1 MYLRYLYPI
10 YVYLGRSKEII
21 LYIFTLLF
29 NGKKDDMENRIN
41 SIWLKELFSKSGDV
55 VIRPIKINQNNLTV
69 HLFCVDGLINQALFD
84 DAVFRSLKFDPYL
97 VHCNTERQMMD
108 YLQEGGAY
116 HVFTKEETD
125 YQLLIKYVLSGMVAL
140 IFNSEEKAIVYDI
153 RMFEKRSIQEP
164 SEENVMKGSKE
175 SFIEVMRMNTALI
188 RRRIRSEHLVVETLT
203 VGKISKTDIALIY
216 ISNIADISTVNKIRD
231 IINGIDIDNIST
243 PAFIEEFLV
252 ENKHS
257 IFPQIMYTQR
267 PDRVSANLSDGR
279 VALVVDGIPFAYL
292 LPCQLPMLM
301 QSPDDY
307 ANHFLVGSSLRII
320 RYLSMI
326 MTIFLPAFYIAAT
339 TYQSQMLPVQLALST
354 QAAKQ
359 NVPFSSAAEVLGL
372 LISFEILI
380 EAGLRLPKAV
390 GTAMSILG
398 GLVVGQSA
406 VAANLISPAV
416 VVIVALAGISGFIM
430 PNQDLS
436 SGIRLTRF
444 ALAILAAVGGFLGL
458 TIGLIVLIT
467 HLCSLNNYGT
477 AYISPFVDVEE
488 SNVKD
493 TLFRF
498 PIKYF
503 KKRPD
508 DIAPNNKTKQG
519 DGKDR
524 AK

>member
-1 MYLRYLYPI
+1 MMN
-10 YVYLGRSKEII
+10 K
-21 LYIFTLLF
+21 
-29 NGKKDDMENRIN
+29 IN
-41 SIWLKELFSKSGDV
+41 SAWLKELFNNSGDV
-55 VIRPIKINQNNLTV
+55 IVRPIKINQNGITV
-69 HLFCVDGLINQALFD
+69 HLFCVDGLINQSLFD
-84 DAVFRSLKFDPYL
+84 EAVFRSLKFDPYL
-97 VHCNTERQMMD
+97 SGCMTERAMMD
-108 YLQEGGAY
+108 YLLEGGTY
-116 HVFTKEETD
+116 HVFTKEEAD
-125 YQLLIKYVLSGMVAL
+125 YQLLLKYVLSGMVAL
-140 IFNSEEKAIVYDI
+140 IFDTEEKAIVYDI

-188 RRRIRSEHLVVETLT
+188 RRRIRSEHLVVETLSA
-203 VGKISKTDIALIY
+203 GRISKTDIALIY
-216 ISNIADISTVNKIRD
+216 INGIADSATVNKIRT
-231 IINGIDIDNIST
+231 IINEIDIDNIST

-267 PDRVSANLSDGR
+267 PDRVAANLSDGR

-307 ANHFLVGSSLRII
+307 ANHFFIGSSLRII
-320 RYLSMI
+320 RYMSMI
-326 MTIFLPAFYIAAT
+326 VTLFLPAFYIAAT
-339 TYQSQMLPVQLALST
+339 TYQVQMLPVQLALST
-354 QAAKQ
+354 QVAKQ
-359 NVPFSSAAEVLGL
+359 NVPFSSASEVLGL

-436 SGIRLTRF
+436 SGIRLSRF
-444 ALAILAAVGGFLGL
+444 LLTVLAAVAGFFGL
-458 TIGLIVLIT
+458 AIGLIILIT
-467 HLCSLNNYGT
+467 HLCSLNNYGI

-488 SNVKD
+488 RNIRD
-493 TLFRF
+493 TIFRF

-503 KKRPD
+503 QKR
-508 DIAPNNKTKQG
+508 KSMQSERR
-519 DGKDR
+519 DR
-524 AK
+524 L

>member
-1 MYLRYLYPI
+1 
-10 YVYLGRSKEII
+10 
-21 LYIFTLLF
+21 
-29 NGKKDDMENRIN
+29 MENRIN
-41 SIWLKELFSKSGDV
+41 STWLKELFSKSGDV
-55 VIRPIKINQNNLTV
+55 LVRPIKINQNNISV

-84 DAVFRSLKFDPYL
+84 EAVFRSLKFDPYL
-97 VHCNTERQMMD
+97 AHCSTERQMMD

-116 HVFTKEETD
+116 HVFTIEEDD
-125 YQLLIKYVLSGMVAL
+125 YELLIKYVLSGMVAL
-140 IFNSEEKAIVYDI
+140 IFDAEEKAIVYDI

-164 SEENVMKGSKE
+164 TEENVMKGSKE

-188 RRRIRSEHLVVETLT
+188 RRRIRSEYLVVETHS
-203 VGKISKTDIALIY
+203 VGRLSKTDIALIY
-216 ISNIADISTVNKIRD
+216 ISNIADASIVNKIRET
-231 IINGIDIDNIST
+231 INKIDIDNLST
-243 PAFIEEFLV
+243 PAFIEEFLI

-267 PDRVSANLSDGR
+267 PDRVAANLSDGR
-279 VALVVDGIPFAYL
+279 IALVVDGIPFAYI

-307 ANHFLVGSSLRII
+307 ANHFLIGSSLRII

-326 MTIFLPAFYIAAT
+326 VTLFLPAFYIAAT
-339 TYQSQMLPVQLALST
+339 TFQSQMLPVQLALST

-359 NVPFSSAAEVLGL
+359 NVPFSSAFEVLGL
-372 LISFEILI
+372 LIAFEIL
-380 EAGLRLPKAV
+380 R
-390 GTAMSILG
+390 

-406 VAANLISPAV
+406 VSANLISPAV

-436 SGIRLTRF
+436 SGVRLMRF
-444 ALAILAAVGGFLGL
+444 FLAILASLAGFFGL
-458 TIGLIVLIT
+458 VIGIIVLIT

-477 AYISPFVDVEE
+477 AYLSPFVDVEE
-488 SNVKD
+488 RNIKD

-503 KKRPD
+503 KTRPE
-508 DIAPNNKTKQG
+508 DIVHLNRTKQG
-519 DGKDR
+519 NGNEKQG
-524 AK
+524 

>member
-1 MYLRYLYPI
+1 
-10 YVYLGRSKEII
+10 
-21 LYIFTLLF
+21 
-29 NGKKDDMENRIN
+29 MENRIN
-41 SIWLKELFSKSGDV
+41 STWLKELFSKSGDV
-55 VIRPIKINQNNLTV
+55 LVRPIKINQNNISV

-84 DAVFRSLKFDPYL
+84 EAVFRSLKFDPYL
-97 VHCNTERQMMD
+97 AHCSTERQMMD

-116 HVFTKEETD
+116 HVFTIEEDD
-125 YQLLIKYVLSGMVAL
+125 YELLIKYVLSGMVAL
-140 IFNSEEKAIVYDI
+140 IFDAEEKAIVYDI

-164 SEENVMKGSKE
+164 TEENVMKGSKE

-188 RRRIRSEHLVVETLT
+188 RRRIRSEYLVVETHS
-203 VGKISKTDIALIY
+203 VGRLSKTDIALIY
-216 ISNIADISTVNKIRD
+216 ISNIADASIVNKIRET
-231 IINGIDIDNIST
+231 INRIDIDNLST
-243 PAFIEEFLV
+243 PAFIEEFLI

-267 PDRVSANLSDGR
+267 PDRVAANLSDGR
-279 VALVVDGIPFAYL
+279 IALVVDGIPFAYI

-307 ANHFLVGSSLRII
+307 ANHFLIGSSLRII

-326 MTIFLPAFYIAAT
+326 VTLFLPAFYIAAT
-339 TYQSQMLPVQLALST
+339 TFQSQMLPVQLALST

-359 NVPFSSAAEVLGL
+359 NVPFSSAFEVLGL
-372 LISFEILI
+372 LIAFEILI

-406 VAANLISPAV
+406 VSANLISPAV

-436 SGIRLTRF
+436 SGVRLMRF
-444 ALAILAAVGGFLGL
+444 FLAILASLAGFFGL
-458 TIGLIVLIT
+458 VIGIIVLIT

-477 AYISPFVDVEE
+477 AYLSPFVDVEE
-488 SNVKD
+488 RNIKD

-503 KKRPD
+503 KTRPE
-508 DIAPNNKTKQG
+508 DIVHLNRTKQG
-519 DGKDR
+519 NGNEKQG
-524 AK
+524 